1 MNSVKIS
8 DGAMLPRCHDDAT
21 SVTGRVAR
29 SIVLIHCSRWAT
41 ELNTEGDAHVAD
53 MSFVQRSDDRPV
65 AILADRTEDEDAYNR
80 GSKPYFAP
88 NGTRLVDG
96 QPCRRG
102 RHAKI
107 FGWAKSAAYDRRY
120 SSDL

>member
-1 MNSVKIS
+1 LNSVKIS

-53 MSFVQRSDDRPV
+53 MSFVQRSDDRV
-65 AILADRTEDEDAYNR
+65 TISNFS
-80 GSKPYFAP
+80 GSYW
-88 NGTRLVDG
+88 G
-96 QPCRRG
+96 RR
-102 RHAKI
+102 RV
-107 FGWAKSAAYDRRY
+107 
-120 SSDL
+120 